1 MMGKA
6 FCEKRDGFGRGVVHK
21 EWKFISRYLSASV
34 RTNSHTFVTEGA
46 QCNPHTTIW
55 LLAPPRGG

>member
-1 MMGKA
+1 MMDKA
-6 FCEKRDGFGRGVVHK
+6 FFERIDGFGIDIRHK

-34 RTNSHTFVTEGA
+34 RTNFHILLTEGA
-46 QCNPHTTIW
+46 QCNLYATRW